1 MSVTNAACKYAWYI
15 NIYQLKVATYKYYR
29 DFSDLYLLMPEEL
42 VETET
47 EDDGLEEAA
56 VEVEAVWMELEVDV
70 LASRRL

>member
-15 NIYQLKVATYKYYR
+15 NIYQLKVATPREFY
-29 DFSDLYLLMPEEL
+29 DLYLLMPEEL
-42 VETET
+42 VETKT

-56 VEVEAVWMELEVDV
+56 VEVEAVWIELEVDV